1 MTESDPKYAPPQR
14 VSRIRLPGIATAML
28 ALSPFLLFLGFLIF
42 MGSSTRGYF
51 ERAPFQATLGIV
63 VFLTGVLFLTSALV
77 LAGVRTIAQRH
88 IEVLAQTKGSQIR
101 E

>member
-1 MTESDPKYAPPQR
+1 MTEADPNYAPPQR
-14 VSRIRLPGIATAML
+14 VSRIRLPGIATALL

-42 MGSSTRGYF
+42 VGSSTRGYF

-77 LAGVRTIAQRH
+77 LAGVRSIAQRH
-88 IEVLAQTKGSQIR
+88 LDAVTQTNK
-101 E
+101 

>member
-1 MTESDPKYAPPQR
+1 MTESDPKYAPPPR
-14 VSRIRLPGIATAML
+14 VSRIRLPGIATALL

-42 MGSSTRGYF
+42 VGSSTRGYF

-77 LAGVRTIAQRH
+77 LAGVRSIAQRH
-88 IEVLAQTKGSQIR
+88 LDAVTQTNK
-101 E
+101 